1 LGDEKVYWV
10 KRMTGGVEVSGRLVW
25 SVSDGLRMITSGVG
39 GARLVPAGD
48 PGPSANY
55 VALCVCVA
63 PCPATY
69 KLKVELPIPH
79 TARRCRCNTLSDS
92 CMGLFHV
99 TKHVDVG
106 NSFVNHIFS
115 KQISGGGRWCML
127 LGTVYLIVPMWTID
141 NLSM

>member
-1 LGDEKVYWV
+1 VGSRCLDDV
-10 KRMTGGVEVSGRLVW
+10 VW

-39 GARLVPAGD
+39 GARYGD

-55 VALCVCVA
+55 VARCVCVA

-79 TARRCRCNTLSDS
+79 TRPCRCNTPSDY
-92 CMGLFHV
+92 V
-99 TKHVDVG
+99 AKYVDVG

-115 KQISGGGRWCML
+115 KQISGGVWCML
-127 LGTVYLIVPMWTID
+127 LVPHHAHVDDCSTP
-141 NLSM
+141 LQPPRGAAGSASS